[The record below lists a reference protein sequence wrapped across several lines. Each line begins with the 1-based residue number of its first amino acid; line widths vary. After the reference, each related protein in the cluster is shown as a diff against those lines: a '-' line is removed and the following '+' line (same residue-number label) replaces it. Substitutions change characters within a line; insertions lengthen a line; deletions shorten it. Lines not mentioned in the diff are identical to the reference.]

1 MTIDQQKS
9 ENGHHADRSAWVI
22 WGVLVLIAV
31 AILPFA
37 VRNSE
42 IVRQIAAMCGF
53 TIGWITSL
61 CGRGNNTQQIM
72 RYCHLSGLS
81 IG

>member
-1 MTIDQQKS
+1 MAQTDQQNDDQKLVRP
-9 ENGHHADRSAWVI
+9 ADRSVWWI
-22 WGVLVLIAV
+22 WLGMVLLAV

-53 TIGWITSL
+53 TL
-61 CGRGNNTQQIM
+61 N
-72 RYCHLSGLS
+72 
-81 IG
+81 

>member
-1 MTIDQQKS
+1 MTQTDQQ
-9 ENGHHADRSAWVI
+9 NNDQNLVRPADRSVWLI
-22 WGVLVLIAV
+22 WLGMVLLAM

-53 TIGWITSL
+53 TL
-61 CGRGNNTQQIM
+61 N
-72 RYCHLSGLS
+72 
-81 IG
+81 

>member
-1 MTIDQQKS
+1 MRILMTKTDPQNNDQKLVRP
-9 ENGHHADRSAWVI
+9 ADRSVWLI
-22 WGVLVLIAV
+22 WLGMVLLAV

-53 TIGWITSL
+53 TL
-61 CGRGNNTQQIM
+61 N
-72 RYCHLSGLS
+72 
-81 IG
+81 

>member
-1 MTIDQQKS
+1 MTQIDQQNNDQKLVRP
-9 ENGHHADRSAWVI
+9 ADRSVWLI
-22 WGVLVLIAV
+22 WLGMVLLAV

-53 TIGWITSL
+53 TL
-61 CGRGNNTQQIM
+61 N
-72 RYCHLSGLS
+72 
-81 IG
+81 

>member
-1 MTIDQQKS
+1 MTQIDQQ
-9 ENGHHADRSAWVI
+9 NNDQTLVRPADRSVWLI
-22 WGVLVLIAV
+22 WLGMVLLAV

-53 TIGWITSL
+53 TL
-61 CGRGNNTQQIM
+61 N
-72 RYCHLSGLS
+72 
-81 IG
+81 

>member
-1 MTIDQQKS
+1 MTQIDQQNNDQKLVRP
-9 ENGHHADRSAWVI
+9 ADRSVWLI
-22 WGVLVLIAV
+22 WLGMVLLAL

-53 TIGWITSL
+53 TL
-61 CGRGNNTQQIM
+61 N
-72 RYCHLSGLS
+72 
-81 IG
+81 

>member
-1 MTIDQQKS
+1 MTQIDQQNNDKKLVRP
-9 ENGHHADRSAWVI
+9 ADRSVWLI
-22 WGVLVLIAV
+22 WLGMVLLAV

-53 TIGWITSL
+53 TM
-61 CGRGNNTQQIM
+61 N
-72 RYCHLSGLS
+72 
-81 IG
+81 

>member
-1 MTIDQQKS
+1 MTQTDRQNDDQKLVRP
-9 ENGHHADRSAWVI
+9 ADRSVWLI
-22 WGVLVLIAV
+22 WLGMVLLAV

-53 TIGWITSL
+53 TL
-61 CGRGNNTQQIM
+61 N
-72 RYCHLSGLS
+72 
-81 IG
+81 

>member
-1 MTIDQQKS
+1 MAQNDQQNDDQKLVRP
-9 ENGHHADRSAWVI
+9 ADRSVWLI
-22 WGVLVLIAV
+22 WLGMVLLAV

-53 TIGWITSL
+53 TL
-61 CGRGNNTQQIM
+61 N
-72 RYCHLSGLS
+72 
-81 IG
+81 

>member
-1 MTIDQQKS
+1 MTQIDQQNNDQKLVRP
-9 ENGHHADRSAWVI
+9 ADRSVWLI
-22 WGVLVLIAV
+22 WLGMVLLAV

-53 TIGWITSL
+53 TLELISVAPRSFSVSVL
-61 CGRGNNTQQIM
+61 RFLVAMCR
-72 RYCHLSGLS
+72 
-81 IG
+81 

>member
-1 MTIDQQKS
+1 MTQIDQQNDDQKLVRP
-9 ENGHHADRSAWVI
+9 ADRSVWLI
-22 WGVLVLIAV
+22 WLGMVLLAL

-53 TIGWITSL
+53 TL
-61 CGRGNNTQQIM
+61 N
-72 RYCHLSGLS
+72 
-81 IG
+81 

>member
-1 MTIDQQKS
+1 MRILMTQIDQQNNDRKLVRP
-9 ENGHHADRSAWVI
+9 ADRSVWLI
-22 WGVLVLIAV
+22 WLGMVLLAV

-53 TIGWITSL
+53 TL
-61 CGRGNNTQQIM
+61 N
-72 RYCHLSGLS
+72 
-81 IG
+81 

>member
-1 MTIDQQKS
+1 MTQIDQQNNDQKLIRP
-9 ENGHHADRSAWVI
+9 ADRSVWLI
-22 WGVLVLIAV
+22 WLGMVLLAV

-53 TIGWITSL
+53 TM
-61 CGRGNNTQQIM
+61 N
-72 RYCHLSGLS
+72 
-81 IG
+81 

>member
-1 MTIDQQKS
+1 MTQTDQQNNDQKLVRP
-9 ENGHHADRSAWVI
+9 ADRSVCLI
-22 WGVLVLIAV
+22 WLGMVLLAV

-53 TIGWITSL
+53 TL
-61 CGRGNNTQQIM
+61 N
-72 RYCHLSGLS
+72 
-81 IG
+81 

>member
-1 MTIDQQKS
+1 MTQIDQQNNDQKLVRR
-9 ENGHHADRSAWVI
+9 ADRSVWLI
-22 WGVLVLIAV
+22 WLGMVLLAV

-53 TIGWITSL
+53 TL
-61 CGRGNNTQQIM
+61 N
-72 RYCHLSGLS
+72 
-81 IG
+81 

>member
-1 MTIDQQKS
+1 MTQIDQQNNNQKLVRP
-9 ENGHHADRSAWVI
+9 ADRSVWLI
-22 WGVLVLIAV
+22 WLGMVLLAV

-53 TIGWITSL
+53 TL
-61 CGRGNNTQQIM
+61 N
-72 RYCHLSGLS
+72 
-81 IG
+81 

>member
-1 MTIDQQKS
+1 MTQIYQQNNNQKLVRP
-9 ENGHHADRSAWVI
+9 ADRSVWLI
-22 WGVLVLIAV
+22 WLGMVLLAV

-53 TIGWITSL
+53 TL
-61 CGRGNNTQQIM
+61 N
-72 RYCHLSGLS
+72 
-81 IG
+81 

>member
-1 MTIDQQKS
+1 MTQIDQQNDDQKLVRP
-9 ENGHHADRSAWVI
+9 ADRSVWLI
-22 WGVLVLIAV
+22 WLGMVLLAV

-53 TIGWITSL
+53 TL
-61 CGRGNNTQQIM
+61 N
-72 RYCHLSGLS
+72 
-81 IG
+81 

>member
-1 MTIDQQKS
+1 MAQTDQQNDDQ
-9 ENGHHADRSAWVI
+9 ELVRPADRSVWLI
-22 WGVLVLIAV
+22 WLGMVLLAV

-53 TIGWITSL
+53 TL
-61 CGRGNNTQQIM
+61 N
-72 RYCHLSGLS
+72 
-81 IG
+81 